1 VSLRSA
7 TATKRVKRKREMG
20 TRGTLTSMHGWTMG
34 LSCLLQNA
42 VVPLL
47 VAAAAAAVVDVLLL
61 VYVHPRLICLL
72 KWRAAGGA
80 SS

>member
-1 VSLRSA
+1 
-7 TATKRVKRKREMG
+7 
-20 TRGTLTSMHGWTMG
+20 MG

-61 VYVHPRLICLL
+61 VYVHPRLICLQ